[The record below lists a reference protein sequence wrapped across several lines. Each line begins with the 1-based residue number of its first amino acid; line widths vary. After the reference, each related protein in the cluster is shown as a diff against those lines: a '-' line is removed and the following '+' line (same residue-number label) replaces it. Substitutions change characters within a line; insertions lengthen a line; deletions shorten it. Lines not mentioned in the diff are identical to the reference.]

1 MIKDCCLCEPFM
13 PGDWIIRTD
22 VKDPYPVQVEKKI
35 NYNIFVKDD
44 KENIKCVKLNYC
56 QPILI
61 TPELLM
67 KNGFIKEDIVA
78 QYNIYTG
85 IDNRITMDDAEEYMD
100 SCNSWAVYI
109 DNKNYNSLPTCELTY
124 LHELQHQLNFNKIE
138 FEWKL

>member
-1 MIKDCCLCEPFM
+1 MIKDCCLCDPFM

-22 VKDPYPVQVEKKI
+22 VKDPYPVQVEKTI
-35 NYNIFVKDD
+35 NYNIFIKDD
-44 KENIKCVKLNYC
+44 KENIKCIKLNYC

-61 TPELLM
+61 TPKLLM
-67 KNGFIKEDIVA
+67 KNGFVKEDIVA

-85 IDNRITMDDAEEYMD
+85 IDNRITMDDAEEYMN

-109 DNKNYNSLPTCELTY
+109 DNKNYNPLPTCELTY

>member
-13 PGDWIIRTD
+13 PDDWIIRTD

-44 KENIKCVKLNYC
+44 KENIKCVKLNCC

-67 KNGFIKEDIVA
+67 KNGFVKEDIVA

-124 LHELQHQLNFNKIE
+124 LHELQHQLKFNKIK